1 LAIVAVIY
9 LLGSIAM
16 LNEEGNTEL
25 SKSVANI
32 YRATLYGV
40 DIVIVTAAV
49 IFFAALA
56 PGAIA
61 LIVLGAAA
69 LLLIL
74 GTVAFRALTCAIQA
88 HYAANPAGAAAAYG
102 FPTYAALKASWPW
115 AVRLVAC

>member
-1 LAIVAVIY
+1 
-9 LLGSIAM
+9 M
-16 LNEEGNTEL
+16 LNEEGNKVGSTEL
-25 SKSVANI
+25 AKRTDKI
-32 YRATLYGV
+32 YTTTLI
-40 DIVIVTAAV
+40 DTEIVIAAAAV

-56 PGAIA
+56 PGATA

-74 GTVAFRALTCAIQA
+74 GTLAFHALTCAIRA